1 MLLLLT
7 FIKLSSI
14 KSHPFFNYAFLL
26 DFGRKS
32 AADSLPPPPPPPE
45 DEDRHTEGNG
55 EDAGINANQ
64 TKHPDAMVTHLSGK

>member
-1 MLLLLT
+1 MLRG
-7 FIKLSSI
+7 IKKYHFLNSPI
-14 KSHPFFNYAFLL
+14 LL

-55 EDAGINANQ
+55 EDVGINANQ

>member
-1 MLLLLT
+1 MKNQSLLN
-7 FIKLSSI
+7 SI
-14 KSHPFFNYAFLL
+14 ILL

-55 EDAGINANQ
+55 EDVGINANQ
-64 TKHPDAMVTHLSGK
+64 TKHPDAMVTRLSGK